1 MVVSQAFP
9 KGVDLISGGLGEVCD
24 VQMLGCLDAW
34 MLGSVDLPPEA
45 AILLFCG
52 VGVCQAFD

>member
-1 MVVSQAFP
+1 VVVSQAFP

-24 VQMLGCLDAW
+24 VQMLRCLD
-34 MLGSVDLPPEA
+34 LQYPPPEA

>member
-1 MVVSQAFP
+1 VVVSQAFP

-24 VQMLGCLDAW
+24 VQM
-34 MLGSVDLPPEA
+34 DLPPEA